1 MRWKVNPYRALGTLG
16 CVRTSNPTYISEF
29 GWEGL
34 VADKGAGLLLT
45 LWGVWR
51 LESEQNFGMGSALW
65 DGAPTLGRDSYLA
78 EEGLYG

>member
-1 MRWKVNPYRALGTLG
+1 MRWEVTPCGQLRDCSRVG
-16 CVRTSNPTYISEF
+16 TSNPTYISEF

-34 VADKGAGLLLT
+34 VADRGAGLLLT

>member
-34 VADKGAGLLLT
+34 VAVGGVGLLQT
-45 LWGVWR
+45 LWDAQC
-51 LESEQNFGMGSALW
+51 LKSERDFGMGFALW
-65 DGAPTLGRDSYLA
+65 
-78 EEGLYG
+78 EGIVT